1 MTKAATHTISVLVAN
16 KFGVLARVAG
26 LFSGRGYNI
35 ISLTVNP
42 TFDAQYSQ
50 MTIVTSGDEAV
61 MEQIEKQL
69 RKLVDV
75 VKVDDLSGGGFI
87 EREMALFKIHAQ
99 TPADQAQIIQL
110 AEIFQGKVIY
120 VAPGQLSVEISG
132 DSEKIDNFTSMVN
145 SYGILEMARSGR
157 VAISKKNN

>member
-1 MTKAATHTISVLVAN
+1 MSKATHTISVLTAN

-42 TFDAQYSQ
+42 TYDAKYSH

-69 RKLVDV
+69 DKLVDV
-75 VKVDDLSGGGFI
+75 VSVENLSGGDFI
-87 EREMALFKIHAQ
+87 EREMALFKLKSSSTTQ
-99 TPADQAQIIQL
+99 SQIIQL
-110 AEIFQGKVIY
+110 AEIFEGKIVY
-120 VAPGQLSVEISG
+120 VAPGQLGVEIYG
-132 DSEKIDNFTSMVN
+132 GSEKIDNFIAMVKE
-145 SYGILEMARSGR
+145 YGILEMARSGR
-157 VAISKKNN
+157 VAVSKKSVI